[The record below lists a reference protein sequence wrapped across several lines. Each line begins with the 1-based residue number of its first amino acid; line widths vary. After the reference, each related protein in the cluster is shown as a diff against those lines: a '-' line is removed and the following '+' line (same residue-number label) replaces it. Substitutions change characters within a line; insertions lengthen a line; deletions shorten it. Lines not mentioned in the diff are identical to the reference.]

1 MNVGDGA
8 RRSLERLPWLW
19 IVVVVALAGL
29 IAFPLVSPDDIYRQ
43 NVLFQTF
50 LLAVGAISWNIVS
63 GYTGYVSLGQSVFLG
78 IGAYTGALISLK
90 LGIDPFLAA
99 PAGGLAAALVA
110 LVVGAIVMR
119 TRGHAFVII
128 TIALLFI
135 FQTIGLNTG
144 SITGGSNGLTL
155 PLPTWGSDILNF
167 PFYYSML
174 LLMVGAHLFSMWI
187 RRTKFGTGLIAIR
200 EDEGKAASIGV
211 HTTRYKVLSFMA
223 SAVWLGVAGGVYAYY
238 LSFIDPRGMFDI
250 LVSVG
255 IVLAVLVGGRG
266 SVWGPIL
273 GAFIV
278 QPLNEATN
286 VYAQGSQTRLVFF
299 GGLLMLVVLF
309 LPKGIIPTLQDAWDR
324 RRRKGEAVLS
334 IEQDRVAAGASQP
347 AVVQPRKHD
356 PQRDLLDIEHLSKSF
371 GGLKAVDDCS
381 FKVREGTITALI
393 GPNGSGKTTVFNL
406 ITGMIRPDEGI
417 IRFDGKRIDQM
428 SPWARAHLGVGRS
441 YQITRLFKEM
451 TVQENVVAPLRNF
464 RWRQLA
470 ANGVSGPE
478 ARRAQELLDFV
489 GMGMFVDERASI
501 LSFGQ
506 QKLVELAQV
515 LMLEPRLILLDEPA
529 GGINPSLIQRIVESI
544 QDLNRQGITF
554 LLVEHNMP
562 MVLGLCDPVVVV
574 ARGSRLAEGTPEE
587 IRANQRVLDAYLG
600 EEEIAGEARVQ

>member
-347 AVVQPRKHD
+347 AVVQPRRHD